1 MDQLDSCPGCG
12 GNTLYGSRAA
22 AGGGYAPELL
32 PGLGGFFSP
41 ATFIVVVCS
50 DCGLTRFYAPPE
62 ARAKLEGSKKWSR
75 V

>member
-1 MDQLDSCPGCG
+1 M
-12 GNTLYGSRAA
+12 
-22 AGGGYAPELL
+22 L